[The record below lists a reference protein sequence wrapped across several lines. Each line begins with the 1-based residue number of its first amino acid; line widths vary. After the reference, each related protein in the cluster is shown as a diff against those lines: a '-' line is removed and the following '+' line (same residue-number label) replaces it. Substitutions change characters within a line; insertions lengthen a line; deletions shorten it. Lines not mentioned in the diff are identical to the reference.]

1 MEQEAYHSNLHT
13 GTRFSGHSGRN
24 GTKFRTLAQ
33 PSGWLM
39 GSLVETLAEVE
50 CLIFV
55 GYRVDGPP
63 ITLGKAET
71 EGDRALKGLVFS
83 NYVLSPSRVG
93 IEELGVPGGDEGG
106 WVKGASDIQGID
118 TSHQAN

>member
-1 MEQEAYHSNLHT
+1 
-13 GTRFSGHSGRN
+13 
-24 GTKFRTLAQ
+24 
-33 PSGWLM
+33 M
-39 GSLVETLAEVE
+39 GSLAETLAEVE

-55 GYRVDGPP
+55 GYCADGPP

-93 IEELGVPGGDEGG
+93 IEELGVPGGY
-106 WVKGASDIQGID
+106 
-118 TSHQAN
+118 